1 MCVYRD
7 SIGFRLEDIRNS
19 DKQRVSFILC
29 MFIRNSEIQ
38 LGGQAKGEFYSFY
51 VSYVLYYYDNETVE
65 KL

>member
-38 LGGQAKGEFYSFY
+38 LGGQAKGEFYSMY
-51 VSYVLYYYDNETVE
+51 VY
-65 KL
+65 